1 MNWRRV
7 QRSKRLGGLGVKDL
21 SAFNRALRLRWA
33 WFKWTDQSRPWT
45 GMPVHLNPIE
55 RALFQLCTTITIG
68 NGARTSFW
76 HDQWLDGEAPK
87 DIAPDCFRWA
97 WRKNH
102 SVAAALT
109 ARQWMRGLHRMNTEP
124 AARQFVVLWNRLQ
137 QVRLADQEDTVSWR
151 FTANGTYS
159 ASSAYDVQF
168 HGSFGDQNWDTIW
181 RAKVEN
187 KTKIFVWLLLQRR
200 LPTNDRVIKHG
211 GQANPICQLCHI
223 GDETTT
229 HIMAKC
235 SYATEV
241 WRTMAT
247 RTQLFVPPTLNMH
260 RIKDWWTRLSAANSQ
275 HLDRYS
281 QVIIYTAWNIWK
293 EFWRRV
299 FDNKAQR
306 PSQLV
311 EVITQDLHDFSLARE
326 QD

>member
-1 MNWRRV
+1 MERGSRCRDAHPGHCLVNWRRV

-68 NGARTSFW
+68 NGARTNFW
-76 HDQWLDGEAPK
+76 HDRWLDGEAPK

-137 QVRLADQEDTVSWR
+137 QVRLADQEDMVSWR
-151 FTANGTYS
+151 FTADGTYS

-168 HGSFGDQNWDTIW
+168 HGSFGDQNWNTIW

-187 KTKIFVWLLLQRR
+187 KTKFFVWLLLQRR
-200 LPTNDRVIKHG
+200 LPTNDRIIKHG
-211 GQANPICQLCHI
+211 GQANPIC
-223 GDETTT
+223 
-229 HIMAKC
+229 
-235 SYATEV
+235 
-241 WRTMAT
+241 
-247 RTQLFVPPTLNMH
+247 
-260 RIKDWWTRLSAANSQ
+260 
-275 HLDRYS
+275 
-281 QVIIYTAWNIWK
+281 
-293 EFWRRV
+293 
-299 FDNKAQR
+299 
-306 PSQLV
+306 
-311 EVITQDLHDFSLARE
+311 
-326 QD
+326 

>member
-76 HDQWLDGEAPK
+76 HDRWLDGEAPK

-109 ARQWMRGLHRMNTEP
+109 ARQWMRGLHRMNTKP

-151 FTANGTYS
+151 FTASGTYS

-168 HGSFGDQNWDTIW
+168 H
-181 RAKVEN
+181 
-187 KTKIFVWLLLQRR
+187 
-200 LPTNDRVIKHG
+200 
-211 GQANPICQLCHI
+211 
-223 GDETTT
+223 
-229 HIMAKC
+229 
-235 SYATEV
+235 
-241 WRTMAT
+241 
-247 RTQLFVPPTLNMH
+247 
-260 RIKDWWTRLSAANSQ
+260 
-275 HLDRYS
+275 
-281 QVIIYTAWNIWK
+281 
-293 EFWRRV
+293 
-299 FDNKAQR
+299 
-306 PSQLV
+306 
-311 EVITQDLHDFSLARE
+311 
-326 QD
+326 